1 MILLIVSSFLF
12 SRQFVLGK
20 ERPDDR
26 ENLRRFIRQAD
37 NKNISW
43 APSNDSRL
51 HSKHFLDGK
60 PTILNR
66 NPTVFMGYDKNKIK
80 QLFYQQF
87 QGIGRADYCL
97 KLRKRKVK
105 T

>member
-12 SRQFVLGK
+12 SRQFVLEK

-26 ENLRRFIRQAD
+26 ENLRKFIRQAD

-51 HSKHFLDGK
+51 HSKHFFDDK

-66 NPTVFMGYDKNKIK
+66 NPIVFMGYDKKKSSNFFISSS
-80 QLFYQQF
+80 
-87 QGIGRADYCL
+87 RE
-97 KLRKRKVK
+97 
-105 T
+105 